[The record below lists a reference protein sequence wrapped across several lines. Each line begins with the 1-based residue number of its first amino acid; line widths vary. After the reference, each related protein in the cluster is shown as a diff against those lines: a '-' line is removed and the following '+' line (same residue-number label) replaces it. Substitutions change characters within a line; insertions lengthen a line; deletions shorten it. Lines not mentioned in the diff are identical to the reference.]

1 MRKSAKRA
9 VVSVLVGGLL
19 QVVISGC
26 SSQSPIEPTT
36 NELSATT
43 TVVGRP
49 AVTHLEDAT
58 IGTQQHQGSNDA
70 RTAIEIT
77 GADLRDD
84 ATVVIDFTGLIVGF
98 DVEAQT
104 IRLMEMQGTFKTWTG
119 YVTEDSELLGLE
131 GEVVQLS
138 DFGVCSQAIVRG
150 EQTGEAEFTIN
161 YLRMKNF

>member
-1 MRKSAKRA
+1 MRKSVKRA

-19 QVVISGC
+19 QVVFSGC

-43 TVVGRP
+43 TAVGRP
-49 AVTHLEDAT
+49 AIIHLEDAT
-58 IGTQQHQGSNDA
+58 GGTQQHQGSNDA
-70 RTAIEIT
+70 RTAVDV
-77 GADLRDD
+77 GVRNVRDEVE
-84 ATVVIDFTGLIVGF
+84 TVIDFTGLIVGF

-119 YVTEDSELLGLE
+119 HVTENSELLGLE
-131 GEVVQLS
+131 GETVQLS